1 LWRLRLNANKKIIF
15 AKTLFM
21 MSYSCKT
28 TLIYISFLLCL
39 VFTACNRNKKVD
51 VSNIPIDVKIERFD
65 QDFDLLRTKPLTPQI
80 AVLQNKYGVFYQD
93 FIERI
98 IKIGSTADT
107 NYYKNLRDVFAGKAY
122 TDLKHDVDAAYPNM
136 DKQDIKL
143 TDAFRRIKYYYPQ
156 KKLPKVYTYIS
167 GFQAQTSIGD
177 GYFAIG
183 LDLFL
188 GANSRFY
195 PALVE
200 SFPHYISRRFTPD
213 NITPRVMEGIARED
227 MFPEND
233 QDNSLLS
240 KMVYN
245 GKILYFMD
253 KTMPDVPD
261 STKIGYTAQQIKWC
275 ESFKANI
282 WGYFL
287 EENLLYETDFQKIQ
301 KYLNEAPFTP
311 GLGDKNDS
319 APKLAVW
326 TGWQIVKQ
334 YMDKHPNITLPQLM
348 ADRDAQKILNES
360 KYRPKNASE

>member
-1 LWRLRLNANKKIIF
+1 
-15 AKTLFM
+15 
-21 MSYSCKT
+21 MSYSYKT
-28 TLIYISFLLCL
+28 TIIYGSFLLCL
-39 VFTACNRNKKVD
+39 IFTACKRNKKID
-51 VSNIPIDVKIERFD
+51 VSNIPVDVKIARFD
-65 QDFDLLRTKPLTPQI
+65 KDFDQLRTKPLTPHI
-80 AVLQNKYGVFYQD
+80 TLLQNKYGLFYQD

-122 TDLKHDVDAAYPNM
+122 TDLKHDVDAAFPSLT
-136 DKQDIKL
+136 KQNTEL

-156 KKLPKVYTYIS
+156 KRLPKVYAYFS
-167 GFQAQTSIGD
+167 GFQTQTSIGD
-177 GYFAIG
+177 GYVGIG

-188 GANSRFY
+188 GADSRFY

-213 NITPRVMEGIARED
+213 NITPRVVEVIARED
-227 MFPEND
+227 MFPED
-233 QDNSLLS
+233 DKDNSLLS
-240 KMVYN
+240 KMIYN

-253 KTMPDVPD
+253 QTMPDVPD
-261 STKIGYTAQQIKWC
+261 STKIGYTDKQVKWC
-275 ESFKANI
+275 NEFKGSI

-311 GLGDKNDS
+311 GIGDNNES
-319 APKLAVW
+319 APKLAIW

-360 KYRPKNASE
+360 KYRPKNGGE